1 MTHWDAKARAQF
13 SRPSDQSLD
22 FCLWPYRPPKTAT
35 DDALRTSALLYKS
48 FEAADLG
55 PEMGALTDAIRNA
68 WGRFATVWGMKW
80 GATGPSWE
88 FYFYD
93 YERADRKHGITDF
106 LAATKGHLDC
116 ALTPDDAL
124 PYFMFSVEIEPRHLT
139 GAPLEQIDIY
149 MGNPGSTVSS
159 GICYGL
165 TDAGYEMRN
174 FYFFFNALREAP
186 QIRDKLTESVHLPV
200 TKVNLD
206 DLLWP
211 DMAGV
216 ETIVIANKQNRDG
229 LYFSRIRAAQLAH
242 FLTKLN
248 FPQELQDFLA
258 EHHDAL
264 DHHLYDVGW
273 DFTCLPTGQVIPTK
287 GSFYGLL

>member
-1 MTHWDAKARAQF
+1 MKDWDAKARTEL
-13 SRPSDQSLD
+13 SRPSDAALD
-22 FCLWPYRPPKTAT
+22 FCLWPYDRPRAPT

-48 FEAADLG
+48 FEVANLG

-68 WGRFATVWGMKW
+68 WGRFQTVWGMKW
-80 GATGPSWE
+80 GADGPSWE
-88 FYFYD
+88 LYFYD
-93 YERADRKHGITDF
+93 YARDGRSHGVADFI
-106 LAATKGHLDC
+106 AATKGQLNC
-116 ALTPDDAL
+116 TLSPDDTL
-124 PYFMFSVEIEPRHLT
+124 PYFMFSVEVTPENLR
-139 GAPLEQIDIY
+139 GAPLDQIDIY

-174 FYFFFNALREAP
+174 FYFFFNALNEAKE
-186 QIRDKLTESVHLPV
+186 IHDKLTESVHLPMAH
-200 TKVNLD
+200 VNVP

-211 DMAGV
+211 EMAGV
-216 ETIVIANKQNRDG
+216 ETIVVANKQRRDG
-229 LYFSRIRAAQLAH
+229 LYFSRIRAAQLAF
-242 FLTKLN
+242 FLKKLD

-273 DFTCLPTGQVIPTK
+273 DFSCDSSGQVTPTK